1 MFHVFPIDK
10 TPGFAGIYFDASSRN
25 LKIPV
30 GGASWN
36 RNKREAKSYT
46 EIFLTVG
53 VDHPSCITFA
63 TDVLAEAVAA
73 KEAGVIPYFIQYQN
87 LTKNSRLTLRK
98 MEGSVYKIYTQSLR
112 DFPSPKMIQK

>member
-1 MFHVFPIDK
+1 M
-10 TPGFAGIYFDASSRN
+10 
-25 LKIPV
+25 
-30 GGASWN
+30 GGAFWN

-73 KEAGVIPYFIQYQN
+73 KEAGAIPYFIQYQN
-87 LTKNSRLTLRK
+87 LTKDSRLILKGCR
-98 MEGSVYKIYTQSLR
+98 GSIYETYTQFLQ
-112 DFPSPKMIQK
+112 DFPSPEIILK